1 MILKRLLFLV
11 PFLRDKILRPHI
23 ETARVS
29 EAVLGKDWLL
39 PEEDRAWR
47 EL

>member
-1 MILKRLLFLV
+1 MIPKRSLFLV
-11 PFLRDKILRPHI
+11 PFLKDKILRLPI

-29 EAVLGKDWLL
+29 EAVLGRDWLL

-47 EL
+47 DL

>member
-1 MILKRLLFLV
+1 MIPKRLLFLV
-11 PFLRDKILRPHI
+11 LFLKNKILRPGN

-29 EAVLGKDWLL
+29 EAVLGRDWLL
-39 PEEDRAWR
+39 PKEDKAWR